1 MKVNYLCYGLL
12 LLALLLSL
20 NVAHTA
26 VAWFLLASVV
36 TLVIYGADKYAA
48 RKSWQR
54 VPEKTLLLFGL
65 AGGWPGALLG
75 QQMFRHKTQKQPF
88 KTWFMLSVV
97 VNVLAVAGFSYWRT
111 TQGI

>member
-1 MKVNYLCYGLL
+1 MKLNYLCYGLL
-12 LLALLLSL
+12 LVALVLSL
-20 NVAHTA
+20 NVAHPA
-26 VAWFLLASVV
+26 VAWFLSASFV

-65 AGGWPGALLG
+65 AGGWPGALFA
-75 QQMFRHKTQKQPF
+75 QQVFRHKTQKQPF

-97 VNVLAVAGFSYWRT
+97 VNVLIVVGFVYWRAS
-111 TQGI
+111 QGM